1 MHGRILVDGR
11 DQGGGCA
18 LTPEIVLTAAHVVR
32 AAGPDSRVTF
42 AAAGREAIAVESIE
56 RDTELDLAA
65 LRLAEPVVPS
75 YVSDAAVHDQW
86 EVSVPPQ
93 GRDAFLTGTVDVALR
108 DFENDRGH
116 RQQVIQLRVD
126 QELKQFA
133 GYSGSGV
140 RLSAADGA
148 VAGVLTEQQ
157 LERTRPGPGGA
168 KPEAANVLF
177 AVPVAVALDRF
188 GLTSAATTRPSLP
201 GDTEVTNFMSGVL
214 GSAGQPVP
222 FGGRATELRG
232 LDEWAA
238 DPSGA
243 PRMLVVAPA
252 GSGKSTLLA
261 HWIHD
266 RPAPAAPDGRRPTV
280 VFVPLNG
287 RFETAERD
295 TFYRI
300 MTARIARA
308 YRENVALA
316 GRGWDDLLEEQSRLL
331 RRPPPDGSLLIVIDG
346 LDEALGWNPGPN
358 LMPTELA
365 PGVRVV
371 ASARMT
377 AHLDAAGWAD
387 RLGWQRHAALV
398 LGPLDQAGIIEAMAG
413 QPALSRH
420 RDEPALDDLAGVVHR
435 LSQNGD
441 PLVVGLWVE
450 EIEERVRDT
459 GMLPDPRDESHPA
472 AWAATVAR
480 RSPGR
485 AGFIAGWREQ
495 QERSGRSEDLLQ
507 DAERVLNVL
516 AVAEG
521 PLSRAE
527 LRTLVALL
535 GRGMDGVRIGRV
547 IEQLERLVLPGGSPD
562 TFVIAHPAIA
572 DELRAQ
578 LERDEDMATY
588 RGLFAAWG
596 ADVLGRLRT
605 GELVTGETPV
615 YLVRHLA
622 QHLSAGAD
630 LHPAVLQLA
639 TPYWRRV
646 KDAVSDETTGFRT
659 DLETVMAGARRLD
672 AAQVERGESPRH
684 LPERVM
690 CAAEVA
696 GNRQAL
702 ATSMTAELAA
712 GFVRAGL
719 WRPQRALSYVDEY
732 THAGLG
738 DRVAA
743 VAAIAPVVPE
753 DQLPEL
759 NRLVLTALEST
770 YREEQA
776 AAVGAWARRL
786 FELGRVS
793 EALDAA
799 SRLTGMDPEHRGFV
813 EVWVLADLIPHFEDD
828 QAAEA
833 LARAIDVVRETP
845 GDLSY
850 AACRL
855 TQNVAVHRADQLWR
869 TGDEMRPAEA
879 LAVALGG
886 AGNWRPQSIMSPD
899 LIRYGVDFAGPSK
912 AFVAVARWLTDEERS
927 AFIARGLELAFGA
940 PGPGVSAQ
948 EAALT
953 SKMNQDILRR
963 ALLPGINYDGLLSV
977 LPAADAAVACDWVR
991 QVVSGPKLLGCLAQ
1005 LLPLLDASRRQV
1017 VADEL
1022 FEAPTEEFRDLD
1034 RDLNFVLLAVPAIVA
1049 AGLADRLVDRI
1060 RSDTDLWSLPRTLAP
1075 HLTEGQASTLLEAL
1089 PAGSGQFHPRNA
1101 VLARRASFGRRQT
1114 IQAFDDAYAAGASDV
1129 IDPDVMRSLRAFLSG
1144 DRDDEPT
1151 KIPSLDAWWQ
1161 QAYEGSYPQGGTG
1174 SYRRDPQVGV
1184 DDIEA
1189 MLADIEPDP
1198 DRRQV
1203 IDVAFAL
1210 THRMTAED
1218 VPRLLARARTLA
1230 DPWLGLTLLA
1240 AGTHLPDGAAADTV
1254 TTEICARLDA
1264 LRAASPEPP
1273 EPSFWY
1279 PHGSHWLMRGFSG
1292 WAPFFARVVSPAA
1305 RAMIADQMFA
1315 GGYLDGFVEGVED
1328 EELDRWATDALGLTP
1343 LLTHE
1348 QLAWWEVIARRGFWS
1363 AEDQITDVP
1372 ARQPS
1377 PAAKPAPPA
1386 KPKGHIQS
1394 GTLRSYFYAGIA
1406 VGYAAG
1412 GAFDDA
1418 YRVAKDIGGP
1428 NPAEQIH
1435 DVLAEILGM
1444 AGPDELPTWIAKV
1457 HQTFGAGSHRGPLWA
1472 HLEHRLPELT
1482 DEQMWTIV
1490 DRWLADVPKTVRTD
1504 VFGDAL
1510 LYRYAIAR
1518 VAGQGECARLMALI
1532 EERESLNSPPRPD
1545 PREHT
1550 RPATG

>member
-1 MHGRILVDGR
+1 MHGRIVVDGR

-18 LTPEIVLTAAHVVR
+18 LTPEIVVTAAHVVR
-32 AAGPDSRVTF
+32 AAGPDSRVAF
-42 AAAGREAIAVESIE
+42 AAAGREAIAVESID
-56 RDTELDLAA
+56 RDIGLDLAA

-75 YVSDAAVHDQW
+75 YVSDAAVHDRW

-116 RQQVIQLRVD
+116 RQQVVQLRVE

-157 LERTRPGPGGA
+157 LERTRSGPGGA

-188 GLTSAATTRPSLP
+188 GLTSAATTRPPLP
-201 GDTEVTNFMSGVL
+201 GDTEVTNFMPGVL

-232 LDEWAA
+232 LDEWSA
-238 DPSGA
+238 DPSAA
-243 PRMLVVAPA
+243 PRMLVVGPA

-261 HWIHD
+261 HWLHD
-266 RPAPAAPDGRRPTV
+266 GPAPPASDGRRPPV
-280 VFVPLNG
+280 VFVPLNI

-358 LMPTELA
+358 LMPAELA
-365 PGVRVV
+365 PGVGVMV
-371 ASARMT
+371 SARMT

-387 RLGWQRHAALV
+387 RLGWQRHATLV
-398 LGPLDQAGIIEAMAG
+398 LGPLDQAGIIEVMVG
-413 QPALSRH
+413 QPALSQH
-420 RDEPALDDLAGVVHR
+420 RDEPALDDLAREVHR

-441 PLVVGLWVE
+441 PLVVGLSVQ
-450 EIEERVRDT
+450 EIEERVRGT
-459 GMLPDPRDESHPA
+459 GMLPDPRDESRPA

-495 QERSGRSEDLLQ
+495 QERSGRSEDLLE

-527 LRTLVALL
+527 LRTLVTLL

-562 TFVIAHPAIA
+562 SFVIAHPAIG

-588 RGLFAAWG
+588 RGLFTGWG
-596 ADVLGRLRT
+596 VDVLGRLRT

-622 QHLSAGAD
+622 QHLSAGAG

-659 DLETVMAGARRLD
+659 DLETVMARARRLD
-672 AAQVERGESPRH
+672 AARVERGESPRH

-712 GFVRAGL
+712 GFVRASL

-732 THAGLG
+732 TAAGLTSRVDG
-738 DRVAA
+738 VAA
-743 VAAIAPVVPE
+743 VAPVVPE

-759 NRLVLTALEST
+759 SRLVLTALEST
-770 YREEQA
+770 YHKEQA
-776 AAVGAWARRL
+776 VTVGAWARRL
-786 FELGRVS
+786 FELGRLG

-799 SRLTGMDPEHRGFV
+799 SRLAGTDPENRGFV
-813 EVWVLADLIPHFEDD
+813 EVWVLADLIPVFEDD

-833 LARAIDVVRETP
+833 LARAIDVVRETR

-855 TQNVAVHRADQLWR
+855 TQNVPVHRADELWR
-869 TGDEMRPAEA
+869 TRKEMRPAEA
-879 LAVALGG
+879 LAVALLGG
-886 AGNWRPQSIMSPD
+886 RDWRSITSPG
-899 LIRYGVDFAGPSK
+899 LMQYAMDFKQQSK
-912 AFVAVARWLTDEERS
+912 AFVAVARWLTDEERG
-927 AFIARGLELAFGA
+927 AFIARGLELALGT
-940 PGPGVSAQ
+940 PWWVESAQ

-953 SKMNQDILRR
+953 SEMNQDDLRE

-991 QVVSGPKLLGCLAQ
+991 QVVSGHKLLGCLAQ
-1005 LLPLLDASRRQV
+1005 LLPLLDASRRRT

-1022 FEAPTEEFRDLD
+1022 FEASTEEFRDLD
-1034 RDLNFVLLAVPAIVA
+1034 GDLDVVRSAVPAIVA

-1060 RSDTDLWSLPRTLAP
+1060 RSDTDLWSLPVKLAP
-1075 HLTEGQASTLLEAL
+1075 HLTEGQASTLLGAL
-1089 PAGSGQFHPRNA
+1089 PAGSGQYRPRNA
-1101 VLARRASFGRRQT
+1101 VLTRWASFGKRQT
-1114 IQAFDDAYAAGASDV
+1114 IQAFDEAYAEGASDA
-1129 IDPDVMRSLRAFLSG
+1129 IDPDVMRLLRAYLSG
-1144 DRDDEPT
+1144 DRDDEPEE
-1151 KIPSLDAWWQ
+1151 IPSLDAWWL
-1161 QAYEGSYPQGGTG
+1161 QAYAYVGSHPKGGTR
-1174 SYRRDPQVGV
+1174 SYRRDPQVDA

-1189 MLADIEPDP
+1189 MLQDIEPDP
-1198 DRRQV
+1198 AGHHV
-1203 IDVAFAL
+1203 VDVAFAL
-1210 THRMTAED
+1210 ARRMTAQD
-1218 VPRLLARARTLA
+1218 VPRLLARAGTLA

-1240 AGTHLPDGAAADTV
+1240 AGTHLPAGAAADTV
-1254 TTEICARLDA
+1254 TAEICARLDA

-1273 EPSFWY
+1273 EPSFGY
-1279 PHGSHWLMRGFSG
+1279 PHGSHWLMHGFSG
-1292 WAPFFARVVSPAA
+1292 WAPFFARVASPAA
-1305 RAMIADQMFA
+1305 RATIADQMFA
-1315 GGYLDGFVEGVED
+1315 GGYLDGVVEHED
-1328 EELDRWATDALGLTP
+1328 LDSWAADALGLTP

-1348 QLAWWEVIARRGFWS
+1348 QLAWWEVIAEHGFS
-1363 AEDQITDVP
+1363 SLDPYADAGGAQDP
-1372 ARQPS
+1372 
-1377 PAAKPAPPA
+1377 KPAPPP
-1386 KPKGHIQS
+1386 KPEPEPEPEGHIQS
-1394 GTLRSYFYAGIA
+1394 GTVRSYFYAGIA
-1406 VGYAAG
+1406 VGYAARG
-1412 GAFDDA
+1412 DFDDA
-1418 YRVAKDIGGP
+1418 YRVVDWIGGP
-1428 NPAEQIH
+1428 HPEKQVH
-1435 DVLAEILGM
+1435 DVFAEILGLT
-1444 AGPDELPTWIAKV
+1444 GSDELPAWIAKV
-1457 HQTFGAGSHRGPLWA
+1457 HETFGAGSGRGPLWA
-1472 HLEHRLPELT
+1472 HLFHRLPELT

-1490 DRWLADVPKTVRTD
+1490 DRWLADVHKTVRTD

-1510 LYRYAIAR
+1510 LYRHAIAR
-1518 VAGQGECARLMALI
+1518 VAGKDECARLMALV
-1532 EERESLNSPPRPD
+1532 EERESLNSLPRPD

-1550 RPATG
+1550 GPTVG

>member
-18 LTPEIVLTAAHVVR
+18 LTPEIVVTAAHVVR

-42 AAAGREAIAVESIE
+42 AAAGREAITVESIE
-56 RDTELDLAA
+56 RDPELDLAA

-86 EVSVPPQ
+86 EVSVPPKGQ
-93 GRDAFLTGTVDVALR
+93 DAFLTGTVDVALR

-116 RQQVIQLRVD
+116 RQQVVQLRVD
-126 QELKQFA
+126 QELKQFE

-168 KPEAANVLF
+168 RPEAANVLF

-222 FGGRATELRG
+222 FGGRATELHG

-238 DPSGA
+238 DPSAA

-261 HWIHD
+261 HWLHD
-266 RPAPAAPDGRRPTV
+266 RPAPAAPDGRRPAV

-295 TFYRI
+295 IFYRI

-398 LGPLDQAGIIEAMAG
+398 LGPLDQAGIIEAMMG
-413 QPALSRH
+413 QPALSQH
-420 RDEPALDDLAGVVHR
+420 RDEPALDDLAREVHR

-441 PLVVGLWVE
+441 PLVVGLSVQ
-450 EIEERVRDT
+450 EIEKRVRGT
-459 GMLPDPRDESHPA
+459 GMLPDPRDESRPT

-480 RSPGR
+480 RTPGR

-495 QERSGRSEDLLQ
+495 QERSGRSEDLLE

-535 GRGMDGVRIGRV
+535 GRSMDGVRIGRV

-562 TFVIAHPAIA
+562 SFVIAHPAIG

-588 RGLFAAWG
+588 RGLFTGWG

-605 GELVTGETPV
+605 GEIVTGETPV

-630 LHPAVLQLA
+630 LHPAALQLA

-659 DLETVMAGARRLD
+659 DLETVMSAARRLD
-672 AAQVERGESPRH
+672 AARVERGEPPRR

-712 GFVRAGL
+712 GFVRTGL

-743 VAAIAPVVPE
+743 VAAIAPVVPG

-770 YREEQA
+770 YFEEQGT
-776 AAVGAWARRL
+776 AVGAWARRL
-786 FELGRVS
+786 FELGRVD
-793 EALDAA
+793 EALHAA
-799 SRLTGMDPEHRGFV
+799 SRLIGTDPEHRGFV
-813 EVWVLADLIPHFEDD
+813 EVWVLADLIPVLEDD

-833 LARAIDVVRETP
+833 LARAIDVVRKTR

-855 TQNVAVHRADQLWR
+855 TQNVPVQRAEELWR
-869 TGDEMRPAEA
+869 AGDEMRPAEA
-879 LAVALGG
+879 LAVALGS
-886 AGNWRPQSIMSPD
+886 AGNWRPQSIMSPG
-899 LIRYGVDFAGPSK
+899 LIRYGFDFAGPSK

-927 AFIARGLELAFGA
+927 AFIARGLELAFGTLSW
-940 PGPGVSAQ
+940 VESAQ
-948 EAALT
+948 
-953 SKMNQDILRR
+953 RR
-963 ALLPGINYDGLLSV
+963 
-977 LPAADAAVACDWVR
+977 R
-991 QVVSGPKLLGCLAQ
+991 
-1005 LLPLLDASRRQV
+1005 
-1017 VADEL
+1017 
-1022 FEAPTEEFRDLD
+1022 
-1034 RDLNFVLLAVPAIVA
+1034 
-1049 AGLADRLVDRI
+1049 
-1060 RSDTDLWSLPRTLAP
+1060 
-1075 HLTEGQASTLLEAL
+1075 
-1089 PAGSGQFHPRNA
+1089 
-1101 VLARRASFGRRQT
+1101 
-1114 IQAFDDAYAAGASDV
+1114 
-1129 IDPDVMRSLRAFLSG
+1129 
-1144 DRDDEPT
+1144 
-1151 KIPSLDAWWQ
+1151 
-1161 QAYEGSYPQGGTG
+1161 
-1174 SYRRDPQVGV
+1174 
-1184 DDIEA
+1184 
-1189 MLADIEPDP
+1189 
-1198 DRRQV
+1198 
-1203 IDVAFAL
+1203 
-1210 THRMTAED
+1210 
-1218 VPRLLARARTLA
+1218 
-1230 DPWLGLTLLA
+1230 
-1240 AGTHLPDGAAADTV
+1240 
-1254 TTEICARLDA
+1254 
-1264 LRAASPEPP
+1264 
-1273 EPSFWY
+1273 
-1279 PHGSHWLMRGFSG
+1279 
-1292 WAPFFARVVSPAA
+1292 
-1305 RAMIADQMFA
+1305 
-1315 GGYLDGFVEGVED
+1315 
-1328 EELDRWATDALGLTP
+1328 
-1343 LLTHE
+1343 
-1348 QLAWWEVIARRGFWS
+1348 
-1363 AEDQITDVP
+1363 
-1372 ARQPS
+1372 
-1377 PAAKPAPPA
+1377 
-1386 KPKGHIQS
+1386 
-1394 GTLRSYFYAGIA
+1394 
-1406 VGYAAG
+1406 
-1412 GAFDDA
+1412 
-1418 YRVAKDIGGP
+1418 
-1428 NPAEQIH
+1428 
-1435 DVLAEILGM
+1435 
-1444 AGPDELPTWIAKV
+1444 
-1457 HQTFGAGSHRGPLWA
+1457 SHR
-1472 HLEHRLPELT
+1472 R
-1482 DEQMWTIV
+1482 
-1490 DRWLADVPKTVRTD
+1490 
-1504 VFGDAL
+1504 
-1510 LYRYAIAR
+1510 
-1518 VAGQGECARLMALI
+1518 
-1532 EERESLNSPPRPD
+1532 
-1545 PREHT
+1545 
-1550 RPATG
+1550 

>member
-596 ADVLGRLRT
+596 ADVLGRLRA
-605 GELVTGETPV
+605 GELAPGETPV

-622 QHLSAGAD
+622 QHLTAGTE

-659 DLETVMAGARRLD
+659 DLETVMATARRLD
-672 AAQVERGESPRH
+672 AALVERGEPPRR

-696 GNRQAL
+696 GNWQAL
-702 ATSMTAELAA
+702 ATSMTPELAA
-712 GFVRAGL
+712 EFVRAGL
-719 WRPQRALSYVDEY
+719 WRLQRAFSYVSEH
-732 THAGLG
+732 TRLTS
-738 DRVAA
+738 RVDA
-743 VAAIAPVVPE
+743 VVALAPVVPV

-759 NRLVLTALEST
+759 NHLVRTALESPH
-770 YREEQA
+770 RDEQA
-776 AAVGAWARRL
+776 AVVGAWARRL
-786 FELGRVS
+786 LELGRVGD
-793 EALDAA
+793 ALDAA
-799 SRLTGMDPEHRGFV
+799 SRLTGKDPERRGFV
-813 EVWVLADLIPHFEDD
+813 EVWVLADLIPQFEDD
-828 QAAEA
+828 RAAEA
-833 LARAIDVVRETP
+833 LARAIDVVRETR

-855 TQNVAVHRADQLWR
+855 TQNVPVHCADELWR
-869 TGDEMRPAEA
+869 AGEEMRPVEA
-879 LAVALGG
+879 LAVALLGG
-886 AGNWRPQSIMSPD
+886 RDWRSITSPD
-899 LIRYGVDFAGPSK
+899 LMRYAMDFKSQAK
-912 AFVAVARWLTDEERS
+912 AFVAVARWLTDQERS
-927 AFIARGLELAFGA
+927 AFIARGLELALGT
-940 PGPGVSAQ
+940 PRWVESAQ

-953 SKMNQDILRR
+953 SEMNQSFLRE
-963 ALLPGINYDGLLSV
+963 ALLPAFDYDGLLSV
-977 LPAADAAVACDWVR
+977 LPAADAAAACDWVR
-991 QVVSGPKLLGCLAQ
+991 RVVSGHELLGCLAQ
-1005 LLPLLDASRRQV
+1005 LLPLLDASRRRA

-1022 FEAPTEEFRDLD
+1022 FEAPAKEFRRLDDDLK
-1034 RDLNFVLLAVPAIVA
+1034 LVLQAVPAIVA

-1060 RSDTDLWSLPRTLAP
+1060 RSDTHLLYLPLKLAP
-1075 HLTEGQASTLLEAL
+1075 HLTEGQANTLLKAL
-1089 PAGSGQFHPRNA
+1089 PARSGQYHQRNA
-1101 VLARRASFGRRQT
+1101 VLTRWASFGRRQT
-1114 IQAFDDAYAAGASDV
+1114 LQAFDKAYAAGGSDR
-1129 IDPDVMRSLRAFLSG
+1129 IDPGSMRYLREVLSG
-1144 DRDDEPT
+1144 ERDDEPAE
-1151 KIPSLDAWWQ
+1151 IPSLQAWWRH
-1161 QAYEGSYPQGGTG
+1161 AYGVFAPEGGTW
-1174 SYRRDPQVGV
+1174 SYRRDPQVDP

-1189 MLADIEPDP
+1189 LLEGTEPDP
-1198 DRRQV
+1198 DDRHV
-1203 IDVAFAL
+1203 VEVAFGLA
-1210 THRMTAED
+1210 RRITAKD
-1218 VPRLLARARTLA
+1218 VPRLLARTRSIA

-1240 AGTHLPDGAAADTV
+1240 AGTHLSAGPAADTV
-1254 TTEICARLDA
+1254 TAEICARLDA
-1264 LRAASPEPP
+1264 VRAASPEPLDMTY
-1273 EPSFWY
+1273 WY
-1279 PHGSHWLMRGFSG
+1279 PHGSHWLMEGFNG
-1292 WAPFFARVVSPAA
+1292 WAPFLARIASPAA
-1305 RAMIADQMFA
+1305 RATIADRMFA
-1315 GGYLDGFVEGVED
+1315 GGYLDGIVKSEK
-1328 EELDRWATDALGLTP
+1328 LDQWAEDALGLTP
-1343 LLTHE
+1343 LLTRE
-1348 QLAWWEVIARRGFWS
+1348 QLGWWEVIAEQGFS
-1363 AEDQITDVP
+1363 AIGP
-1372 ARQPS
+1372 
-1377 PAAKPAPPA
+1377 KPVQLP
-1386 KPKGHIQS
+1386 KPKGHINS
-1394 GTLRSYFYAGIA
+1394 SELRSYFYAGIA
-1406 VGYAAG
+1406 VGYAACG
-1412 GAFDDA
+1412 DFDNA
-1418 YRVAKDIGGP
+1418 YRLMIHFGGP
-1428 NPAEQIH
+1428 SERELRH
-1435 DVLAEILGM
+1435 SVLTEILAM
-1444 AGPDELPTWIAKV
+1444 TGPDELPGWIATV
-1457 HQTFGAGSHRGPLWA
+1457 HEWVGTRAQLWED
-1472 HLEHRLPELT
+1472 LVRRLPELT

-1490 DRWLADVPKTVRTD
+1490 DRWLAEGSKKVRIN
-1504 VFGDAL
+1504 VFGDVL
-1510 LYRYAIAR
+1510 LYRHAIAR
-1518 VAGQGECARLMALI
+1518 LAGKDECARLMALI
-1532 EERESLNSPPRPD
+1532 EDRESLNNVS
-1545 PREHT
+1545 